1 MYSNSGE
8 SIPGCQNG
16 GSPSSISLS
25 GIGMSNRSRNTR
37 SSAGPSFLIWCVELR
52 DSMPSPSVQPFTVFA
67 RITVGLPWCSTA
79 IL

>member
-8 SIPGCQNG
+8 SIPGCQYG
-16 GSPSSISLS
+16 GSPSVISAS
-25 GIGMSNRSRNTR
+25 GIGRSSRSRNTR
-37 SSAGPSFLIWCVELR
+37 SSSVPSFLIWCVELR

-67 RITVGLPWCSTA
+67 RMTVGLPWCSVA